1 LRQNFGTM
9 TKPFHPGNSA
19 RSGVVAAMLARK
31 GFTAHADIIEE
42 RFGFCNVFKGDNP
55 CELDNITAGLGDSF
69 EIVTSGIAFKLYPSC
84 HETHACINTALE
96 MREKHGIPFHD
107 IESIDC
113 TISELISTV
122 AFYTEPKTG
131 LEGKFSVEYCIA
143 RALHDGEVT
152 LEDFT
157 DRKVNQPEIRQAV
170 KKIRRHLD
178 PSLRGL
184 SVIEMTI
191 KLTDGRQFSQRSG
204 DMLKGFPQMPL
215 THEELTGKYKGC
227 ACAMLSPQDM
237 ERSLELVEGLEDLKD
252 ITELMKIV
260 MTRTAL

>member
-1 LRQNFGTM
+1 MEDQEYPAPAVSVVVPAFNEENTIIPLAQGIVSALEGT
-9 TKPFHPGNSA
+9 G
-19 RSGVVAAMLARK
+19 
-31 GFTAHADIIEE
+31 E
-42 RFGFCNVFKGDNP
+42 
-55 CELDNITAGLGDSF
+55 SF

-84 HETHACINTALE
+84 HETHSCINTALE
-96 MREKHGIPFHD
+96 MREKHGIPFRD

-131 LEGKFSVEYCIA
+131 LEGKFSIEYCIA

-157 DRKVNQPEIRQAV
+157 DAKVNQPDIQQAV
-170 KKIRRHLD
+170 RKIRRHLD

-215 THEELTGKYKGC
+215 THEELAGKYRGC
-227 ACAMLSPQDM
+227 ARFMLSPRDV
-237 ERSLELVEGLEDLKD
+237 ERSLEMVEGLEDLKD
-252 ITELMKIV
+252 ITELMNVVIN
-260 MTRTAL
+260 RTAS